1 MSKISDII
9 NMADGARQAG
19 NFDLAIRILIE
30 ALRAIEAGRARITP
44 EETGAVIT
52 ARQRGLD
59 AAETASQIGIAEGR
73 VRRILQ
79 RWDRMYPYDR
89 RGR

>member
-1 MSKISDII
+1 MSTITDAI
-9 NMADGARQAG
+9 NMAEGARQAG
-19 NFDLAIRILIE
+19 NLDMAIRILIE
-30 ALRAIEAGRARITP
+30 ALRAIEAGRKRITP
-44 EETGAVIT
+44 NETGAVIT

-59 AAETASQIGIAEGR
+59 VAETASQIGISEGR